1 MARLSMPVPTTLGK
15 VVYGAGFTVSIC
27 SFAIAR
33 ELLGRERA
41 VRDMTRTWS
50 HHLSSVVGLTVRT
63 YGAENLDPTKPCVI
77 MANHQS
83 HMDILALFEGLP
95 VQPGFLAK
103 AELRRFPVF
112 GQAMSRGGHVFIDR
126 GRHERA
132 VGAIKKAAQQVR
144 AGRTL
149 VIFPEGT
156 RSDGE
161 RVKPFKKG
169 GFHLAKVARVPIVPV
184 GIRGT
189 AAILSKHGRVIRP
202 GEAEIHIGESIDTD
216 SVRRADLDQLIRL
229 TRVQIADL
237 AGLPLGMGAHVSA

>member
-1 MARLSMPVPTTLGK
+1 MGLEVKAH
-15 VVYGAGFTVSIC
+15 GA
-27 SFAIAR
+27 
-33 ELLGRERA
+33 
-41 VRDMTRTWS
+41 
-50 HHLSSVVGLTVRT
+50 HH
-63 YGAENLDPTKPCVI
+63 LDPTKPCVI

-112 GQAMSRGGHVFIDR
+112 GQAMARGGHVFIDR
-126 GRHERA
+126 GRHQRA

-144 AGRTL
+144 AGRTI

-156 RSDGE
+156 RSDGK
-161 RVKPFKKG
+161 RIKPFKKG

-189 AAILSKHGRVIRP
+189 AEILSKHAREIRP
-202 GEAEIHIGESIDTD
+202 GQAEIHIGEPIDAE

-237 AGLPLGMGAHVSA
+237 AGLPLGMGSHVSA